1 MSTAS
6 SLHRQDV
13 ACQRGAAVRRW
24 GALLGGGALAVYGLT
39 RRSLPGL
46 AIAGAGGALV
56 YAGAKANSVPRGV
69 SAHATML
76 VNCSPQEAY
85 QFWRQFENLPVFMT
99 HLDAVT
105 QIGDRKY
112 RWEVPVAGSHI
123 TWDVEIISEREN
135 QGLAWRSVP
144 GAETGMEGSVEFQ
157 SAPADRGTLVVLTM
171 QHVFPT
177 GTLGRALAKIFGKY
191 PEFVLRQ
198 DLRRFKALVETGEI
212 PTTEGQSH
220 GPRSTKI
227 AVLRLADPNRPIRPE
242 SDLKEALR
250 AMRRIA

>member
-85 QFWRQFENLPVFMT
+85 QF
-99 HLDAVT
+99 
-105 QIGDRKY
+105 
-112 RWEVPVAGSHI
+112 
-123 TWDVEIISEREN
+123 
-135 QGLAWRSVP
+135 
-144 GAETGMEGSVEFQ
+144 
-157 SAPADRGTLVVLTM
+157 
-171 QHVFPT
+171 
-177 GTLGRALAKIFGKY
+177 
-191 PEFVLRQ
+191 
-198 DLRRFKALVETGEI
+198 
-212 PTTEGQSH
+212 
-220 GPRSTKI
+220 
-227 AVLRLADPNRPIRPE
+227 
-242 SDLKEALR
+242 
-250 AMRRIA
+250 